1 MRAVSETQ
9 SGVDR
14 RSFIRGAAA
23 GGLALGVAAAVPIS
37 LLSGS
42 SDDGGPEQ
50 ATNASSLQ
58 LSEPMVAYIRD
69 ASRGEVVIVV
79 GGQEI
84 VLQDASLAARLG
96 DLAQKNSV

>member
-1 MRAVSETQ
+1 MSENH

-23 GGLALGVAAAVPIS
+23 GGLALGVAAAVPVS

-42 SDDGGPEQ
+42 SNDDSPQQ
-50 ATNASSLQ
+50 ASNAAALQ

-69 ASRGEVVIVV
+69 ASRGEVVILV
-79 GGQEI
+79 GSQEI
-84 VLQDASLAARLG
+84 VLQDASLAARLAN
-96 DLAQKNSV
+96 LAHTNSI